1 MIPLSPGDLLGR
13 PLNEFEQKNAPHQL
27 YMEGPMDTPL
37 SSRRV
42 SIVGTRK
49 PTGDGIEEARTVT
62 KTLVSEG
69 VTVVS
74 GLAAG
79 IDTIAHRTTIEMKGQ
94 TIAVLGTPLDKRY
107 PRSNIRLQNE
117 IATNHLVVSQFPI
130 GYPITK
136 GNFVRRN
143 KTMALISNATV
154 IIEAG
159 DGSGTIHQ
167 GWETLR
173 LGRPLFVCRTAAKAR
188 PRWLNDMK
196 QYGATVLEDPR
207 DILYEIPLNT
217 RLANVFV

>member
-107 PRSNIRLQNE
+107 PRSNIGLQNE